1 MSLFLKG
8 VKTPKNVIFFQILD
22 IYIGGKKSTK
32 YGIYPQNTFRC

>member
-8 VKTPKNVIFFQILD
+8 VKTPKNVIFFQIPD
-22 IYIGGKKSTK
+22 INVGDKKSSK